1 MFPLPE
7 KWTTIAYIY
16 FYIYLYLA
24 RTKEVS
30 HLFVFLK
37 NSSLKKNLVV
47 FCSVIAQMT
56 MLIAKRQVNNCPS
69 FSGTEGSWE
78 LEIFTKNVGD
88 AEVTLHGQK
97 YNKFTLNSCKLI
109 DFVLATIRVV
119 SAFCLWQQ
127 FTP

>member
-56 MLIAKRQVNNCPS
+56 MLIAKRQVMNCPS
-69 FSGTEGSWE
+69 FSGTEGS
-78 LEIFTKNVGD
+78 
-88 AEVTLHGQK
+88 
-97 YNKFTLNSCKLI
+97 
-109 DFVLATIRVV
+109 
-119 SAFCLWQQ
+119 
-127 FTP
+127 